1 VHAAC
6 AVAGLVATWAPQ
18 ALAERKLEQGET
30 VQETYELNALDLVVT
45 TSDPTAASGGPW
57 RPVRGKYRWA
67 MTYGEFYDAVGRPD
81 LSARQTRRDILSGT
95 LTWGG
100 VAVMVAGGY
109 LLVRGL
115 GSEGFNGGAQLGLGL
130 VLGGATSAVIGRL
143 LDGAVISDHEA
154 AQLAEAYNGSLRR
167 QLQGPRSGW
176 GDGLRWSVALVPV
189 IEPNAFGLSLG
200 GSF

>member
-1 VHAAC
+1 VGVAC
-6 AVAGLVATWAPQ
+6 VVALLVTLPLNAR
-18 ALAERKLEQGET
+18 AERKLEQGET

-100 VAVMVAGGY
+100 VAVMVGGGY

-115 GSEGFNGGAQLGLGL
+115 GSDGFNGGAQLGLGL
-130 VLGGATSAVIGRL
+130 VLGGATSSVIGML
-143 LDGAVISDHEA
+143 IDGAVISDRQA

-167 QLQGPRSGW
+167 QLQGPRSSW
-176 GDGLRWSVALVPV
+176 RDALRWRVALVPA
-189 IEPNAFGLSLG
+189 IEPHARGLVLG